1 MKWNRNGLPPSD
13 PYKRYLVV
21 YCPFDNYKNQHDAFY
36 IRFDV
41 ASYYTGD
48 GTYEKEPWHLT
59 VTQSVTEKE
68 IIAWADIGD
77 AEDFKHY
84 LHREPKPCPI
94 CGTKPIRK
102 QCHFKVGEGENRYDN
117 EHHEDGTLKWTW
129 LECETCGRK
138 TLAYCYEHQ
147 ATDLWNEDKIDDG
160 DAE

>member
-84 LHREPKPCPI
+84 
-94 CGTKPIRK
+94 
-102 QCHFKVGEGENRYDN
+102 
-117 EHHEDGTLKWTW
+117 
-129 LECETCGRK
+129 
-138 TLAYCYEHQ
+138 A
-147 ATDLWNEDKIDDG
+147 
-160 DAE
+160 

>member
-1 MKWNRNGLPPSD
+1 MRVHCVLEKDRYSTKVYHSEIGLKTVIEVSIDDDDLYDGFTEVDDVIIVLKESD
-13 PYKRYLVV
+13 
-21 YCPFDNYKNQHDAFY
+21 
-36 IRFDV
+36 
-41 ASYYTGD
+41 G
-48 GTYEKEPWHLT
+48 
-59 VTQSVTEKE
+59 
-68 IIAWADIGD
+68 
-77 AEDFKHY
+77 EDFKHY

-147 ATDLWNEDKIDDG
+147 ATDFWNEDKIDGG
-160 DAE
+160 DTE